1 MAGIRT
7 MAGQVWT
14 AARWMP
20 RLLIAVVAFVLRAP
34 RLVLE
39 SGGQLDHRNAVDEHL
54 RAVWGNIESELRAAG
69 GGHA

>member
-1 MAGIRT
+1 MART
-7 MAGQVWT
+7 RTTASQVWT
-14 AARWMP
+14 TIRWTP

-39 SGGQLDHRNAVDEHL
+39 SGGRLDHDDAVDKHL
-54 RAVWGNIESELRAAG
+54 RAVRGNIESELRAV